1 MSFLGLWFRMN
12 RCFVIRWVY
21 VTKFYKERGQINIK
35 VKSSF
40 ENDTVVHN
48 KNWLYGQV
56 HLTEYNKQVWI
67 PVRDSDRTQE
77 HTFLPISTPMTIE
90 TIQADIVAA

>member
-1 MSFLGLWFRMN
+1 MEERKLFVILSHFSWSLVALMSFLGLWFRMN
-12 RCFVIRWVY
+12 RCFVIRRVY

-48 KNWLYGQV
+48 KN
-56 HLTEYNKQVWI
+56 
-67 PVRDSDRTQE
+67 
-77 HTFLPISTPMTIE
+77 
-90 TIQADIVAA
+90 